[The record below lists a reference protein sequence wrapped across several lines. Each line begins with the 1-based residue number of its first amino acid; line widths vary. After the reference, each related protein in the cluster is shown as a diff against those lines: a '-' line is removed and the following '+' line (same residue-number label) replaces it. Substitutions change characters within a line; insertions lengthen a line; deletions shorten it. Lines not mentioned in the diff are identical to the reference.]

1 VIGRQPSERRIA
13 DVAYGRTMAKRAA
26 LVLLVALGLAACQ
39 PIRYDAATGTADP
52 MPQWRVAAVTVAG
65 QPGIEIR
72 MRDCSHVELWT
83 SADPT
88 QTAKATLR
96 PTAVVRT
103 ASGTLVFSTEPT
115 FPLRPPGSTVFNTQD
130 DGEADVIRT
139 PVPSGTI
146 TIEAGCTSYAGY
158 GMSSPNFTWGFP
170 TCTTSTRTCA
180 PFQGGEGTFR

>member
-1 VIGRQPSERRIA
+1 MRRLLLVLTLA
-13 DVAYGRTMAKRAA
+13 AA
-26 LVLLVALGLAACQ
+26 LVACR

-52 MPQWRVAAVTVAG
+52 VPQWRVAPVTVAG
-65 QPGIEIR
+65 KPGIEIR

-88 QTAKATLR
+88 LTAAATLR

-103 ASGTLVFSTEPT
+103 ASGELVFSTEPT
-115 FPLRPPGSTVFNTQD
+115 FPLRPPGSTVLDTAD

-139 PVPSGTI
+139 PVPSGTL
-146 TIEAGCTSYAGY
+146 TIEAGCTSYPGY

-180 PFQGGEGTFR
+180 PVQGGEGSFR